1 METLLPAGL
10 SPISETL
17 YDSVFHFV
25 QERQHSTRPDDVGDC
40 YHGGRSGF
48 S

>member
-10 SPISETL
+10 SPIECPF
-17 YDSVFHFV
+17 SVFHFV